1 MLYNRKQ
8 LPELLYMKHRNDDD
22 KDYVDYENFIL
33 KKSLSPHIYQNDRMN
48 TFLNKMEPLVSL
60 LFDNF
65 NIMKNFK
72 NYMVDKDHYKQKG

>member
-1 MLYNRKQ
+1 MIYNRKQ

-22 KDYVDYENFIL
+22 KDYVDYESFIL

-48 TFLNKMEPLVSL
+48 TFLNKMEPLVAL

-65 NIMKNFK
+65 NFMKNFK